1 MKLSPGNQNVECAM
15 KTRIKSLLPLLL
27 LLALPA
33 TVRAQFTF
41 TTNNGAITITGYTG
55 PGGSVTIPDTIGGL
69 PVISIGTQALY
80 NNESL
85 TNVMIGTNVTNVG
98 IGAFAGCSS
107 LTAITVNSNN
117 QAYTSLTG
125 VLFNQSQTTLI
136 EYPGGLRGNYTI
148 PNSVSSIGTSA
159 FALCTNLTSITIPN
173 GVTNVGPAAFFHCIN
188 LTSVTLSDST
198 TTIGYNAFNQCFN
211 LANITI
217 PDNVTS
223 IGEWAFEECYNL
235 TNALIG
241 KSVTSIGMDA
251 FLSCTKLVSADIPNS
266 VTSIGDDGFYD
277 CTSLTKVTIPN
288 SVTNLGADVF
298 GNCTNLTSVLI
309 GNSFL
314 GSFEFSS
321 CSSLTNITI
330 GAYVTSIADA
340 AFYACHNLMGVY
352 FLGNPLA
359 SITTAET
366 PTTHTCSAVIT
377 KRPSITCRGP
387 RTGDRRLPV
396 DQLFYGTHGRRRV
409 VAALV
414 CGPIDLG
421 SPSPEP
427 AIWLSSW
434 KPARTWRIALG
445 LP

>member
-1 MKLSPGNQNVECAM
+1 
-15 KTRIKSLLPLLL
+15 
-27 LLALPA
+27 
-33 TVRAQFTF
+33 
-41 TTNNGAITITGYTG
+41 
-55 PGGSVTIPDTIGGL
+55 
-69 PVISIGTQALY
+69 
-80 NNESL
+80 
-85 TNVMIGTNVTNVG
+85 MIGTNVTNVG

-352 FLGNPLA
+352 FLGNPPSLNNNGGDPNYTYLFGGDNKTTVYYLPGTTNWGSTFAGRPTVLWNPRAQTSGGSFGVRTNRFGFPITGTSNLVIVVEACTDLA
-359 SITTAET
+359 NRSWSPVSTNTL
-366 PTTHTCSAVIT
+366 
-377 KRPSITCRGP
+377 
-387 RTGDRRLPV
+387 TG
-396 DQLFYGTHGRRRV
+396 
-409 VAALV
+409 
-414 CGPIDLG
+414 G
-421 SPSPEP
+421 SSYFSDPQ
-427 AIWLSSW
+427 WTNY
-434 KPARTWRIALG
+434 PARFYRLRS
-445 LP
+445 P